1 MKLTLRR
8 TTFTPHSTIGELSV
22 DGVPECYTLE
32 DAVREDGIKIFGE
45 TAIPA
50 GKYRVELTKSP
61 RFHRVLPLL
70 VDVKN
75 FIGIRIHPGNS
86 PKDTDGCILVG
97 RTKAVDWVGQSGLAF
112 DRLFDKMNAAHL
124 RGETLTME
132 IT

>member
-1 MKLTLRR
+1 VKLTLRR
-8 TTFTPHSTIGELSV
+8 TTFTQHSTIGELSI
-22 DGVPECYTLE
+22 DGVFECFTLE
-32 DAVREDGIKIFGE
+32 DVVRDDGVKVFGE

-70 VDVKN
+70 IDVKN
-75 FIGIRIHPGNS
+75 FVGIRIHPGNS

-97 RTKAVDWVGQSGLAF
+97 RKKSNDWIGLSGLAF
-112 DRLFDKMNAAHL
+112 EQLFTKLENAVK
-124 RGETLTME
+124 RGEGITLE